1 MFATQLAWARPFPR
15 QWQRQMRSAGCLA
28 TMLPVHRMAARWV
41 AEQDADEVLIA
52 VCTDTFSSSPW
63 LIRELPIISHRRQ
76 SSNLTTPFTGSSF
89 SPTINVREL
98 NARHHLDKVWRIAP
112 RSGGLGGGGEG
123 IKNQMLRCPLHR
135 HGQQGSQ
142 EPEVARSCHQHH
154 EHDSVFL
161 WKTQLHLQEW
171 LNYHK
176 LQVLVHY
183 LGRSLRSPDIF
194 NKKQQKS
201 TQPPSPF

>member
-41 AEQDADEVLIA
+41 AEQDADEVLIT

-112 RSGGLGGGGEG
+112 RSGVGEKESK
-123 IKNQMLRCPLHR
+123 IKCFAAHYIVT
-135 HGQQGSQ
+135 GSKGVKN
-142 EPEVARSCHQHH
+142 PR
-154 EHDSVFL
+154 
-161 WKTQLHLQEW
+161 LQEAAISTMNTT
-171 LNYHK
+171 LY
-176 LQVLVHY
+176 
-183 LGRSLRSPDIF
+183 F
-194 NKKQQKS
+194 FKKHNS
-201 TQPPSPF
+201 ICRNG